1 MTNIKNLQMWNTI
14 CSDTRISIS
23 KSLFGLHTTVIYT
36 PTNSIIDAHTIE
48 LSPVD
53 GKHMKNIFD
62 THSEN
67 LAQAI
72 DDFTPKHVANGN
84 YMAELLISRDRNF
97 LVVQLLQF
105 ISMSYEPVT
114 DVLIFE
120 GDKAHTVAQM
130 F

>member
-1 MTNIKNLQMWNTI
+1 MWNTI
-14 CSDTRISIS
+14 CSDARISIS

-53 GKHMKNIFD
+53 GKHMKIIFD